1 MPPRRIASAA
11 LRELIDYDRQCLALE
26 RQGEVTLSDDEFFG
40 ASHRPPRLHTLD
52 HLPEDWHTLLSLP
65 PALKALEQAKRQA
78 EQVVLFAPIV
88 QLSLPSVNGKTDG
101 VCGNPSQVSFA
112 PRKGN
117 ACALTRP
124 TFTSANGSPP
134 R

>member
-1 MPPRRIASAA
+1 MAMPPRRIASAP
-11 LRELIDYDRQCLALE
+11 LSELIDYYRQCLALE
-26 RQGEVTLSDDEFFG
+26 RQGEVTLSDAEFFG
-40 ASHRPPRLHTLD
+40 IPRQPSRLHALD
-52 HLPEDWHTLLSLP
+52 HLPEDWHALLSLP

-78 EQVVLFAPIV
+78 EQVVLFAF

-112 PRKGN
+112 SRKGN